1 MHLAGRI
8 LAAVLVVWIA
18 VVAPVYGR
26 WRYARLRAR
35 IAADPPAR
43 LRLYRRTPV
52 RAVIL
57 CAAVALIGALLGRRA
72 ADVDLRVPRSGVG
85 TGMVVGFLVAFAA
98 GTVLG
103 LRQLRSPRGRAFV
116 EAQLGGARLLL
127 PATLQERRW
136 SIAVALSAGVW
147 EELVYRGFLTEVVRT
162 AQPTWGWLPI
172 ALVTGT
178 VFGLAHLYQGARGVL
193 LTGLLGVALSSI
205 VASTR
210 SLYPAMLVHALID
223 IRSLTVIGF
232 ELQRVAPMPTSGGGA
247 MPDAVGT
254 T

>member
-1 MHLAGRI
+1 MHPAGRV
-8 LAAVLVVWIA
+8 LAVVLVVGVA
-18 VVAPVYGR
+18 VVAPVHGR
-26 WRYARLRAR
+26 RRYARLRAR
-35 IAADPPAR
+35 IAADATAR
-43 LRLYRRTPV
+43 LRLYRHTPV

-57 CAAVALIGALLGRRA
+57 CAVVVMIGALLGRRA
-72 ADVDLRVPRSGVG
+72 ADIDLRVPRGGVG

-116 EAQLGGARLLL
+116 EALLGGARLLL
-127 PATLQERRW
+127 PATVQERRW

-147 EELVYRGFLTEVVRT
+147 EELVYRGFLAEVVRT
-162 AQPTWGWLPI
+162 ARPSWGWLPV

-178 VFGLAHLYQGARGVL
+178 VFGLAHLYQGKRGVV

-205 VASTR
+205 VASTH

-223 IRSLTVIGF
+223 IRSLTVIGW
-232 ELQRVAPMPTSGGGA
+232 ELQRLAPTPGA
-247 MPDAVGT
+247 GAVPDAVGT